1 MNQEYHS
8 DHKHKLSWLTYS
20 SHNTHQELNSWES
33 FKKKNKKN
41 STFHENHSWKWEH
54 CDLFYIQI

>member
-33 FKKKNKKN
+33 FKKKNKN

>member
-8 DHKHKLSWLTYS
+8 DHKHKLSWLIDS
-20 SHNTHQELNSWES
+20 SRNTHQELNSWES
-33 FKKKNKKN
+33 LKKKKN

-54 CDLFYIQI
+54 CDLFHIQI